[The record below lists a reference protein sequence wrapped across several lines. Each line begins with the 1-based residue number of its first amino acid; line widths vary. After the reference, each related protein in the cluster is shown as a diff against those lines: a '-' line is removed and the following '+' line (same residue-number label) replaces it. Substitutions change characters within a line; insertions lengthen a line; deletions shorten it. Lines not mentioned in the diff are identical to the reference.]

1 MTTDG
6 DIQTMARQVR
16 AALTRLGFA
25 YQTKTGA
32 VVEVSFRNLQRAGDR
47 YALLELDPHRLPPK
61 VSIPQLEAPAVLSHL
76 SAVLGRPVRALNT
89 VGLTYAVVLQP
100 APKLPPLPARAE
112 LGPRPEG
119 MPYAWPFGVDRAGR
133 QVWQGLDKTGH
144 ILLTGKTGSGKS
156 TALNLALASLFDQH
170 GPDELQALLCDP
182 KAVELAAFAGL
193 PHLLAPI
200 ATTPAAAADLVG
212 RLAHEVARRE
222 ALFAGKA
229 KDLRGYN
236 ARAAEPLPRLLVVF
250 DEVVSLVLG
259 WGGVKS
265 EPYRALV
272 EQTVKARALGVTLVF
287 AGQSARSDVLD
298 LVREQCGV
306 KLALRL
312 DTDHASKAAIGL
324 AGAERL
330 PVKTPGRL
338 IAVGLDNAGPVVLQG
353 FYLPEA
359 ELEAR
364 LTGLHG
370 RQPCPLT
377 ETERAFVLFAL
388 DELGGEFKQQVIY
401 QAHKDGPRHM
411 SYRQLCKLTQ
421 AWQTRGWLT
430 APADAVSARRV
441 TPELMR
447 LAGLDPAAGALVQG
461 DEACKAL

>member
-1 MTTDG
+1 MTTDS
-6 DIQTMARQVR
+6 DIQTMAMQVR
-16 AALTRLGFA
+16 GALTRLGFA

-61 VSIPQLEAPAVLSHL
+61 VSIASLEAPAVLTHL
-76 SAVLGRPVRALNT
+76 SAVLGRPVRALNS

-100 APKLPPLPARAE
+100 APKAAPLPSRAD

-133 QVWQGLDKTGH
+133 QVWQSLDKTGH
-144 ILLTGKTGSGKS
+144 VLLVGKTGFGKS
-156 TALNLALASLFDQH
+156 TALNLALVSLFDQH
-170 GPDELQALLCDP
+170 GPDELQALLVDP
-182 KAVELAAFAGL
+182 KSVELAGYAGL

-212 RLAHEVARRE
+212 RLAQEVARRE

-236 ARAAEPLPRLLVVF
+236 ARSAEPLPRLLVVF

-259 WGGVKS
+259 GWGGVKS

-272 EQTVKARALGVTLVF
+272 DVTVKARALGVTLVF
-287 AGQSARSDVLD
+287 AGQSARGDVLD

-306 KLALRL
+306 KVALRL
-312 DTDHASKAAIGL
+312 DTDHASKAAIGM

-338 IAVGLDNAGPVVLQG
+338 IAVGLDNAGPAVLQG
-353 FYLPEA
+353 FWLPEA
-359 ELEAR
+359 ELDAR
-364 LTGLHG
+364 LTALHG

-377 ETERAFVLFAL
+377 ETERAYVLFAL
-388 DELGGEFKQQVIY
+388 DHLGGEFKQQVIY
-401 QAHKDGPRHM
+401 LEHKGGPRHM
-411 SYRQLCKLTQ
+411 SYRQLCKLTK
-421 AWQTRGWLT
+421 AWELRGWLT

-447 LAGLDPAAGALVQG
+447 LAGLDQGA
-461 DEACKAL
+461 